1 MLKNTGDQMDAP
13 ELAKEAK
20 QHRYGSW
27 VYGHDAIVPEAFR
40 RSHQRET
47 ERII

>member
-1 MLKNTGDQMDAP
+1 MDAP

-27 VYGHDAIVPEAFR
+27 VYDHDVIVPGAFR